1 MEEKMS
7 EKILEVKNVTKT
19 YGNRKALRNVTFEV
33 FAGEIFG
40 FIGPNGAGKST
51 LMKIISGLTQ
61 PTTGE
66 VLICGKSVQKDF
78 EKAIINL
85 GAMLENCQLYPYMT
99 GIQNLNYYAKLY
111 KNIPQK
117 RINEIVELV
126 GMTARINDKVKTYSL
141 GMRQRLALAQALLHY
156 PKLIILDEPT
166 NGLDVSGVMELRQIL
181 RTLSA
186 KTNISILISS
196 HVLSEMEQLCD
207 TVAIVDHGSILDI
220 RTLDDLHRA
229 NRDSQKLRIRVN
241 YPNYA
246 SKLIYLK
253 FDLPVEKAGNT
264 ILVPFNPATA
274 QRIIESLEQRNIK
287 IYGTK
292 LETKSLE
299 DIYIDILKQ
308 HKTGKIS

>member
-1 MEEKMS
+1 
-7 EKILEVKNVTKT
+7 
-19 YGNRKALRNVTFEV
+19 
-33 FAGEIFG
+33 
-40 FIGPNGAGKST
+40 
-51 LMKIISGLTQ
+51 
-61 PTTGE
+61 
-66 VLICGKSVQKDF
+66 
-78 EKAIINL
+78 
-85 GAMLENCQLYPYMT
+85 
-99 GIQNLNYYAKLY
+99 
-111 KNIPQK
+111 
-117 RINEIVELV
+117 
-126 GMTARINDKVKTYSL
+126 
-141 GMRQRLALAQALLHY
+141 
-156 PKLIILDEPT
+156 
-166 NGLDVSGVMELRQIL
+166 
-181 RTLSA
+181 
-186 KTNISILISS
+186 
-196 HVLSEMEQLCD
+196 MEQLCD

>member
-1 MEEKMS
+1 MS
-7 EKILEVKNVTKT
+7 EKILEVINVTKT
-19 YGNRKALRNVTFEV
+19 YGNRKALKNVNFEV

-51 LMKIISGLTQ
+51 LMKIISGLSK
-61 PTTGE
+61 PTSGE
-66 VLICGKSVQKDF
+66 VLICGESVQKNF
-78 EKAIINL
+78 EKAIVNL
-85 GAMLENCQLYPYMT
+85 GAMLENCNMYPYMT
-99 GIQNLNYYAKLY
+99 GMQNLNYYAKLY

-117 RINEIVELV
+117 RIDEIVELV

-141 GMRQRLALAQALLHY
+141 GMRQRLTLAQALLHR
-156 PKLIILDEPT
+156 PRLLILDEPT
-166 NGLDVSGVMELRQIL
+166 NGLDVTGVMELRQVL

-207 TVAIVDHGSILDI
+207 TVAIVDRGSILDI
-220 RTLDDLHRA
+220 RTLDELHRA
-229 NRDSQKLRIRVN
+229 NRDSQRLRIRVN

-264 ILVPFNPATA
+264 ILVPFAPATA
-274 QRIIESLEQRNIK
+274 QRIMEALENRNIR

-299 DIYIDILKQ
+299 DIYIDILKK
-308 HKTGKIS
+308 HKTGNIS